1 MAQRFLQLFS
11 KLLMTCFCHNLHQ
24 NVKKM
29 FSMWLLTYGTYT
41 RTYLNHQVDFF
52 FRHERFFSFDKD
64 NRSDETH
71 FLDCF
76 ALLDP
81 IIAL

>member
-1 MAQRFLQLFS
+1 MWNLHLNVIESSGRFLF
-11 KLLMTCFCHNLHQ
+11 
-24 NVKKM
+24 
-29 FSMWLLTYGTYT
+29 LTG
-41 RTYLNHQVDFF
+41 
-52 FRHERFFSFDKD
+52 EIFSFDKD

>member
-1 MAQRFLQLFS
+1 
-11 KLLMTCFCHNLHQ
+11 
-24 NVKKM
+24 
-29 FSMWLLTYGTYT
+29 MWLLTYGTYT

-71 FLDCF
+71 FLNCF